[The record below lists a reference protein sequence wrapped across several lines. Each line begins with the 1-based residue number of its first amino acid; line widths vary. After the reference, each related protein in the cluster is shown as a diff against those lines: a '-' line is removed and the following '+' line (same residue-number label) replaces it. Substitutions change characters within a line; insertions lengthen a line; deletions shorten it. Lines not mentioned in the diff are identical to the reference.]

1 MDPQYGLDRPRIQVT
16 IPGRE
21 PIGDPRRLGA
31 ALDLV
36 EVLLA
41 PPPVHG
47 NDRDEAA
54 AGHEADEQ
62 QPPLEFRHQGG
73 RIGLGASSVPAG
85 LAAYTRRR

>member
-1 MDPQYGLDRPRIQVT
+1 MDAQDGLDRSRIQGT
-16 IPGRE
+16 IPGGE
-21 PIGDPRRLGA
+21 LIGDPRRLGA
-31 ALDLV
+31 ALELV

-47 NDRDEAA
+47 NDRDEAT

-73 RIGLGASSVPAG
+73 RIGLEALAVPAG
-85 LAAYTRRR
+85 VAAYTRPR